1 MKNELKFKN
10 FQIKEFKEDDG
21 GNLTITGYGA
31 VFGNIDSYGDIIE
44 KGAFAKT
51 LSDRKGRIAFCYQ
64 HDIYNPIG
72 KILEAKEDD
81 NGLWMEVML
90 SKADQD
96 IITKVKEGILSEMS
110 IGYRTIES
118 KSEVRDGQDIELLTE
133 IKLFEVSLVT
143 IAANPL
149 ALVTGMKAEEKRDKI
164 NSEFDRVIALTRSD
178 NLKFEIMML
187 KALVCNEPLK
197 VDESK
202 DTQKQDEPLTSKEAL
217 EILKSI

>member
-118 KSEVRDGQDIELLTE
+118 KSEVRDGQDIQLLTE

-202 DTQKQDEPLTSKEAL
+202 DTQEQEEPLTSKEAL